1 MTSFDHNGV
10 FVGVAWYKIVML
22 GYKERFMG
30 SMAKGN

>member
-10 FVGVAWYKIVML
+10 FVGVTRYKIVML

-30 SMAKGN
+30 